1 MTAFPPLSDF
11 AEPST
16 HYCRKDPDWSSFDLK
31 GVAHWVGI
39 DSFSA
44 PAPLVGA
51 GIARRKTSVLL
62 NAHRWGVARAEEIGE
77 CTGLCDGGQRD
88 PLLGRPKKR
97 EEARWDGLRVNLR
110 VEGASARTD
119 SGRRSCALR
128 GS

>member
-77 CTGLCDGGQRD
+77 CTGALWRRSARPPPRSSQKAGGCA
-88 PLLGRPKKR
+88 LGR
-97 EEARWDGLRVNLR
+97 
-110 VEGASARTD
+110 SARKLE
-119 SGRRSCALR
+119 SRRR
-128 GS
+128 